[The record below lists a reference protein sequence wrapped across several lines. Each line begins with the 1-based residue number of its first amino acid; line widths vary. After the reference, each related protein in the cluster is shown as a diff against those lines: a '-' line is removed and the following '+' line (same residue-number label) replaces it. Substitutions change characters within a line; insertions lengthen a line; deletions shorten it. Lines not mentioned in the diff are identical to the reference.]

1 MRAYRRLHIHLPQH
15 QRDKVA
21 LLLRGGIQPVRVV
34 LRALALT
41 QLHAGKAVA
50 EVAAN
55 LRLTAKAVRQIGR
68 RYEDQGLERALHDKP
83 RPGAAVRFDAGQ
95 KQRIIAMVCSDPPE
109 GCARW
114 TVRLIAAEAVKRKL
128 APHIGRESIRRL
140 LLHHDFKPWREKNV
154 VRGGTRW

>member
-83 RPGAAVRFDAGQ
+83 RPGAAA
-95 KQRIIAMVCSDPPE
+95 
-109 GCARW
+109 
-114 TVRLIAAEAVKRKL
+114 
-128 APHIGRESIRRL
+128 IGRESIRRL
-140 LLHHDFKPWREKNV
+140 LRHHDFKPWREKNV
-154 VRGGTRW
+154 VRGGTGW